1 MFILHIYRYPLP
13 LTLLFVSLFN
23 LLLVRLLLY
32 ITVGVLLLDTAV
44 SNCWTLECLTV
55 RHWNVLPLD
64 TGVSN
69 CWTLGSDDI
78 FSIFDFPGG
87 KFKL

>member
-32 ITVGVLLLDTAV
+32 ITVGVL
-44 SNCWTLECLTV
+44 
-55 RHWNVLPLD
+55 PLD

-78 FSIFDFPGG
+78 FSIYDFPSG
-87 KFKL
+87 KFNL